1 LATIYAAEDKAQ
13 EAVPLLEE
21 LRAKSPAYASDPALT
36 RLEARVTE
44 MSGDHAGAEKLYQ
57 ELAQTTPGDPSLL
70 DDLGSVLVQEQKYVD
85 AEVALARAVGLRAA
99 FHDDAAWAVAA
110 SHLAYA
116 ASKAGHPQVTLQA
129 LDARATVLPDTPS
142 VLFLRAISYDGL
154 HQRKQAIEA
163 YHAFLGAAA
172 GKFPDEEFEA
182 RHRLIALE
190 HER

>member
-1 LATIYAAEDKAQ
+1 
-13 EAVPLLEE
+13 
-21 LRAKSPAYASDPALT
+21 
-36 RLEARVTE
+36 
-44 MSGDHAGAEKLYQ
+44 
-57 ELAQTTPGDPSLL
+57 
-70 DDLGSVLVQEQKYVD
+70 VQEQKY
-85 AEVALARAVGLRAA
+85 AEAESVFRQAVGMREQ
-99 FHDDAAWAVAA
+99 FHNDAAWGVTA

-142 VLFLRAISYDGL
+142 VLFLRAISYDSL

-172 GKFPDEEFEA
+172 GKLPDEEFEA